1 MQNAR
6 MDSLGERHARLDQRI
21 ADESRKPGS
30 DDLHITQM
38 KRERLSLK
46 DQLASLRS

>member
-6 MDSLGERHARLDQRI
+6 METLEQRHSRLDREI
-21 ADESRKPGS
+21 MSESRKPGS
-30 DDLHITQM
+30 NDLHLNQM

-46 DQLASLRS
+46 DQLAVLQS